1 MLTVCTQSVL
11 TVRTDGL
18 YSVCSQFLRSLC
30 PTESGYKCL
39 VLNVPLFKRINTNEA
54 GGKVDAFSATVP
66 NPLLLLPYY
75 NLNYTIYSVFRRRE
89 DIGQRADTLFT
100 SDQAGVANGVNKE
113 AKNFVK
119 NCVAYLSR
127 RHRHLFRK
135 QQ

>member
-1 MLTVCTQSVL
+1 MVCTQSVL

-18 YSVCSQFLRSLC
+18 YSVCRQFLRSLC
-30 PTESGYKCL
+30 PTESWYKCL
-39 VLNVPLFKRINTNEA
+39 VLNVPLYKRINTNEA

-127 RHRHLFRK
+127 RH
-135 QQ
+135 